1 MKTNIFFIFLI
12 SILNQIYALFNNSY
26 YSNLEQECI
35 KNILNCTQSKTLSLL
50 EPIDQAP
57 IPNSDIVSRL
67 LYHTPYISRRDQVLI
82 DEDFLETFY
91 LLYNNPNQLHTLLSL
106 IKDSESGHNWLGF
119 LNNFERCLSDNTLLT
134 CRDNVCKSYS
144 YEKLKFT
151 GNIFVENI
159 IGFEFNIP
167 SNMINFNMSIL
178 IYLENEE
185 TRTQRIVRIDHHGI
199 NVFDAL
205 LNCLRYFSRYYNFS
219 FPLIQEMEKY
229 NEVLPF
235 RSEFSNLLIR
245 TY

>member
-1 MKTNIFFIFLI
+1 M
-12 SILNQIYALFNNSY
+12 
-26 YSNLEQECI
+26 
-35 KNILNCTQSKTLSLL
+35 
-50 EPIDQAP
+50 
-57 IPNSDIVSRL
+57 
-67 LYHTPYISRRDQVLI
+67 
-82 DEDFLETFY
+82 
-91 LLYNNPNQLHTLLSL
+91 
-106 IKDSESGHNWLGF
+106 
-119 LNNFERCLSDNTLLT
+119 
-134 CRDNVCKSYS
+134 CKSYS

-199 NVFDAL
+199 NVFD
-205 LNCLRYFSRYYNFS
+205 FSRYYNVS